1 VTIPAPDPN
10 LSFEQALANL
20 EAIIDRIESGNVGLE
35 QAIGEYERGVA
46 LIRRCKD
53 ILQKAEQ
60 RVDELN
66 RQAAGLDR
74 AGGNAGNGGGGGEP
88 ERS

>member
-1 VTIPAPDPN
+1 MPTSKSD
-10 LSFEQALANL
+10 LTFEDALAQL
-20 EAIIDRIESGNVGLE
+20 EAIIEKIERGVGLE
-35 QAIGEYERGVA
+35 EAIGEYERGVT

-66 RQAAGLDR
+66 RQASGLDR
-74 AGGNAGNGGGGGEP
+74 AAGAP
-88 ERS
+88 EEGR

>member
-1 VTIPAPDPN
+1 MPKAQDPTPE
-10 LSFEQALANL
+10 LSFEDALAQL
-20 EAIIDRIESGNVGLE
+20 EAIIEKIERGMGLE

-53 ILQKAEQ
+53 VLQKAEQ

-66 RQAAGLDR
+66 RQAAGLEG
-74 AGGNAGNGGGGGEP
+74 AGGAPAGD
-88 ERS
+88 

>member
-1 VTIPAPDPN
+1 VARTPANPEPS
-10 LSFEQALANL
+10 LSFEDALGQL
-20 EAIIDRIESGNVGLE
+20 EAIIEKIERGVGLE
-35 QAIGEYERGVA
+35 EAIGEYERGVT

-66 RQAAGLDR
+66 RQASGLDR
-74 AGGNAGNGGGGGEP
+74 APGAP
-88 ERS
+88 EEGR